1 MKGNTQVLPAAGPD
15 TVLQMGLAVVGV
27 VVVVVVVVVLHTMV
41 VQTSCWAELHTQVL
55 QSTKDRAPG
64 VQVPGARVVVVPGA
78 WVVVVVVPVVDSS
91 WQDEAEEITQ
101 SPQLLVTT
109 APELSVA
116 VAHQG
121 REESA

>member
-1 MKGNTQVLPAAGPD
+1 MLPAAGPD

-27 VVVVVVVVVLHTMV
+27 VVVVVVVVVLHKMV

-64 VQVPGARVVVVPGA
+64 VQLPGARVVVVVA
-78 WVVVVVVPVVDSS
+78 VVDSS
-91 WQDEAEEITQ
+91 WQDEVEEITQ

>member
-1 MKGNTQVLPAAGPD
+1 MLPAAGPD
-15 TVLQMGLAVVGV
+15 TTLQLGLAVVVEV
-27 VVVVVVVVVLHTMV
+27 VVVVVVVVVVQVRV
-41 VQTSCWAELHTQVL
+41 VQTSCWAELQTQVL
-55 QSTKDRAPG
+55 QSTMDRAPG
-64 VQVPGARVVVVPGA
+64 VQVPGA
-78 WVVVVVVPVVDSS
+78 WVVVVVVVVVVTGEEVVDSS
-91 WQDEAEEITQ
+91 WQDEVEEITQ